1 MRKIKLFMDTLIEIK
16 IATWN
21 GAAEKEAEAAIER
34 AFEHFRKVEQAC
46 SRFNPE
52 SELMRAC
59 SVAGKAV
66 NISPYLFGPLKFALE
81 VANAT
86 GGRFDPSIGKAMEQ
100 NGFDQNYLTGERI
113 STDPADSTGTYKDII
128 LDESNMSLQLK
139 NPLIMDLGAV
149 AKGFAIDLAAA
160 ELNEFEGFIVN
171 AGGDVYAGGM
181 EQKDTPW
188 RIGIQH
194 PAKAAEV
201 IQVLDISNQA
211 LCTSGSY
218 ERKNEDSPENH
229 HIILPETTRSPNRW
243 VSATVI
249 APSAMLADA
258 LSTSCFLLEAEEADT
273 LLKSAGAAGLLITS
287 DLNIVKVGGNKDDI

>member
-21 GAAEKEAEAAIER
+21 GTAEKEAEAAAER

-59 SVAGKAV
+59 SIAGKPV

-86 GGRFDPSIGKAMEQ
+86 DGRFDPTIGKAMEQ
-100 NGFDQNYLTGERI
+100 HGFNQNYLTGERI
-113 STDPADSTGTYKDII
+113 STASIDSAATYRDII
-128 LDESNMSLQLK
+128 LDESTRSLRLK
-139 NPLIMDLGAV
+139 KPLIIDLGAV

-160 ELNEFEGFIVN
+160 ELNGFEGYIIN
-171 AGGDVYAGGM
+171 AGGDVYARGL
-181 EQKDTPW
+181 ERKDTPW
-188 RIGIQH
+188 KIGLQH
-194 PAKAAEV
+194 PVKTAEV
-201 IQVLDISNQA
+201 IEVFDISNQA
-211 LCTSGSY
+211 VCTSGSY
-218 ERKNEDSPENH
+218 ERKNEDNPENH

-243 VSATVI
+243 VSSTVI

-258 LSTSCFLLEAEEADT
+258 LSTACFLMEAEEADI
-273 LLKSAGAAGLLITS
+273 LLEAAGARGRLITPE
-287 DLNIVKVGGNKDDI
+287 LKIVKVGGNKDDI